1 MFENKYT
8 PEEPSITD
16 AEEQDLQLS
25 CQNIS
30 CN

>member
-16 AEEQDLQLS
+16 EEQDLQLS
-25 CQNIS
+25 CQNVS